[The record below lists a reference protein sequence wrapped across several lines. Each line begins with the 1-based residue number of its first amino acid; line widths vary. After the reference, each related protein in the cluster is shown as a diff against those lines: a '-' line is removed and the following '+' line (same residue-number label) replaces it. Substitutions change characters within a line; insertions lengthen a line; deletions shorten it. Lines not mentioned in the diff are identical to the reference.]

1 VLTLVEF
8 HIFGVSGY
16 AILKLFIKE
25 EEYKCNF
32 GIIIILSSPSLSPP
46 IPSLSG
52 ICKRKEILLNL
63 SMKCSN
69 LAYNAQGSRAIIVV
83 VQVGA
88 VKIYVAAALEG
99 KILNSSGKWKDRRKL
114 SIPPKLV

>member
-1 VLTLVEF
+1 
-8 HIFGVSGY
+8 
-16 AILKLFIKE
+16 
-25 EEYKCNF
+25 
-32 GIIIILSSPSLSPP
+32 
-46 IPSLSG
+46 
-52 ICKRKEILLNL
+52 
-63 SMKCSN
+63 MKCSN

>member
-1 VLTLVEF
+1 V
-8 HIFGVSGY
+8 GY

-52 ICKRKEILLNL
+52 ICNRKEILLNL

-69 LAYNAQGSRAIIVV
+69 LAYNAQGSRATIVV
-83 VQVGA
+83 VGVGA
-88 VKIYVAAALEG
+88 VKIHVAALEG
-99 KILNSSGKWKDRRKL
+99 KILNSSGKWKDRRKF